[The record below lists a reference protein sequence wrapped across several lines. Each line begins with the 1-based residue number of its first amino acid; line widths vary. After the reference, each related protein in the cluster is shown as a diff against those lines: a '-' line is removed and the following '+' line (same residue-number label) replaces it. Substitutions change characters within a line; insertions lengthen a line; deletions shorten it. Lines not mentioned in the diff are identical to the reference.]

1 MGVDLVLE
9 AFDPAA
15 LLAAFTA
22 RAEGA
27 GGIVSFTGHARATNR
42 VGEAIEELRLD
53 IYRGMTLASMEDI
66 AKAACARFDITHRHI
81 VHRYGSI
88 RPGEAIVFVATAA
101 PHRRAAFDAAD
112 FMMDRLK
119 TQAIFWKQE
128 VGPTGKYWI
137 EPTAADHQDV
147 ARWDMRQ
154 DKNNARN

>member
-1 MGVDLVLE
+1 
-9 AFDPAA
+9 
-15 LLAAFTA
+15 
-22 RAEGA
+22 
-27 GGIVSFTGHARATNR
+27 
-42 VGEAIEELRLD
+42 
-53 IYRGMTLASMEDI
+53 
-66 AKAACARFDITHRHI
+66 
-81 VHRYGSI
+81 
-88 RPGEAIVFVATAA
+88 VFVATAA